1 MAQPQIFTDIE
12 DRVKDTGDV
21 MTGNLRIQYENPSLT
36 FQNNVFSKTGLL
48 RFFDNGTF
56 QIYTTD
62 SEPNNWWLN
71 TNSSQ
76 LLLYSPD
83 VQPEISKR
91 FLVGWD
97 GQTYSIY
104 HSGNKPSLSSLAY
117 LGSNLF
123 TDEEDTIENWKDLGM
138 GTIWYDTNASLTKP
152 SSYGFLYNVGYGTEV
167 VNFWKSMDNGPIYVR
182 SGDHNGWSQNW
193 TQLYD
198 KAHPPTALE
207 VGAKANKR
215 CIVGQTSSTTTKPWY
230 KFASV
235 TMNTINIDR
244 QITFKVSQGYADQG
258 KMSGILTAH
267 IRTNSSPFSGTAEL
281 IWEYAN
287 EYIVLSD
294 WVLAYKEIAT
304 NTLEV
309 ELWAKQD
316 YQWALYHFEVLS
328 EHDRTD
334 WVNDWKL
341 YNIKSAGYADS
352 PTEGY
357 TQVVSQFANLQANY
371 GDFNKVRI
379 KPSTSISTN
388 TPAEVV
394 FNITQTNNNI
404 STNNVAFIRVYDDHD
419 AQKNGTNMVIQSG
432 GNMIIGSGEAP
443 NACYTTDLVNSTSE
457 NTYIVS
463 DSKIYFYTNCNT
475 YANKKTSVY
484 INTSG
489 VLYGA
494 AWNDYAE
501 YREQN
506 EVIPPGY
513 CAVPDDAGRLSKTS
527 QRLQACDGIV
537 SDTYGFA
544 IGETDECQTPLAVAG
559 RVLAYCEGNRYDYH
573 AGDTVGAGPEGKVIK
588 MTRKEIKEYP
598 DRIIGHV
605 SEIPEYEFWGT
616 GQVSVDNR
624 IWIKIK

>member
-1 MAQPQIFTDIE
+1 MAQPKIKTNIE
-12 DRVKDTGDV
+12 ARVQDTGDV
-21 MTGNLRIQYENPSLT
+21 MTGNLRIQYENPTLA
-36 FQNNVFSKTGLL
+36 FQNNAFSKSGLL
-48 RFFDNGTF
+48 KFFDNGTF

-62 SEPNNWWLN
+62 SEPSNWWLN

-97 GQTYSIY
+97 GQTYSVY

-138 GTIWYDTNASLTKP
+138 GLIWYDTNASLTKP
-152 SSYGFLYNVGYGTEV
+152 TSYGFLYNVGYGTEV
-167 VNFWKSMDNGPIYVR
+167 VNFWKSMDSGPIYVR
-182 SGDHNGWSQNW
+182 SGNHNGWGQNW

-207 VGAKANKR
+207 VGAKSNKR

-235 TMNTINIDR
+235 TINEINIDR
-244 QITFKVSQGYADQG
+244 QITFKVSQGYADYG

-267 IRTNSSPFSGTAEL
+267 IRTNSSTFFGTAEL

-357 TQVVSQFANLQANY
+357 TQIVSQFANLQANY

-388 TPAEVV
+388 TPAEIV
-394 FNITQTNNNI
+394 FNVTQTDNNI
-404 STNNVAFIRVYDDHD
+404 TTNSAYIRVYDDHD
-419 AQKNGTNMVIQSG
+419 AQTYGTTMVIQSA
-432 GNMIIGSGEAP
+432 GNMVIGSGEAP
-443 NACYTTDLVNSTSE
+443 NACYTTDLANSTSE

-463 DSKIYFYTNCNT
+463 DSNIYFYTNCNT

-501 YREQN
+501 YRES
-506 EVIPPGY
+506 V
-513 CAVPDDAGRLSKTS
+513 VPVQAGRCVKELGNGKLQQTQS
-527 QRLQACDGIV
+527 RLEPGCLIV
-537 SDTYGFA
+537 SDTFGYA
-544 IGETDECQTPLAVAG
+544 IGQTEICQTPIAVSG
-559 RVLAYCEGNRYDYH
+559 RVLAYPAEDRNSYSP
-573 AGDTVGAGPEGKVIK
+573 GDAVCSGPNGTVSK
-588 MTRKEIKEYP
+588 MTRKEIMFYP
-598 DRIIGHV
+598 ERIIGTV
-605 SEIPEYEFWGT
+605 SEIPEYEAWGE
-616 GQVSVDNR
+616 GNIPVDDR
-624 IWIKIK
+624 IWISIK